1 MASNYI
7 DFDFKMSLIS
17 TEEYNKLMALKD
29 AQAAKDVSVYFWQE
43 VAKSA
48 GGETN
53 RLKAT
58 LGVAN
63 AELAASRDSVERLS
77 RLLKQAHE
85 TNEIHE
91 DAIFKLVEKNNGLQ
105 EQVGR
110 YAAECSRLNLE
121 LTNAKNKIQFLESQ
135 RWQSPYV
142 ITCSSGNVGIGS
154 TK

>member
-1 MASNYI
+1 MASNFG
-7 DFDFKMSLIS
+7 DFDFKMSLIP
-17 TEEYNKLMALKD
+17 TEEYYKLKE
-29 AQAAKDVSVYFWQE
+29 AQATKSVSAYFWQE

-48 GGETN
+48 GGEVK

-77 RLLKQAHE
+77 RLLKQAYE

-91 DAIFKLVEKNNGLQ
+91 DAIFKLVAKNNGLQ

-110 YAAECSRLNLE
+110 YAAELSKANTRIAELE
-121 LTNAKNKIQFLESQ
+121 AREVVVTLDVSFK
-135 RWQSPYV
+135 
-142 ITCSSGNVGIGS
+142 
-154 TK
+154 